1 MGGSNE
7 KEMSAMSDEDAQPAD
22 ELEDLI
28 AIARAADALAQDEE
42 AFREAAEAY
51 KLGDA
56 ARFGAA
62 LEAVGREDDCERIC
76 HFFCVKRCNAVCYR
90 FCPDRPAEPSIDEM
104 REFAQALAALV
115 SDIPS
120 ANRLMEIVRAEDVE
134 AWQGELK
141 RLGLER
147 FCHQLCR
154 FFCTERCK
162 KSCRDLCVRPV
173 ITRVSAIPTSQ
184 FTPLGFGNG
193 PSIPP
198 FQVPVPDP
206 PSGVGDHPIGA
217 SSWLMGQFNM
227 ATA

>member
-90 FCPDRPAEPSIDEM
+90 FCPDRPAEPSI
-104 REFAQALAALV
+104 A
-115 SDIPS
+115 
-120 ANRLMEIVRAEDVE
+120 
-134 AWQGELK
+134 
-141 RLGLER
+141 
-147 FCHQLCR
+147 
-154 FFCTERCK
+154 
-162 KSCRDLCVRPV
+162 
-173 ITRVSAIPTSQ
+173 
-184 FTPLGFGNG
+184 
-193 PSIPP
+193 P

-227 ATA
+227 ATAVEYKVEVATSPGGLYGPISEPVSGYNGSPPLPPWPTRSPSGGADPG